1 MIKKILILLLILQFA
16 PFSQTRLFAEEWDPA
31 DVEILAQSA
40 ENTVQKA
47 FRLMWKTRLAIDLAD
62 TVRDPQRTGVIGI
75 EHSPITTTMGYRE
88 AKDLSTKAGWAG
100 WVVKELTNHGIWKG
114 ADIAVS
120 FSGSFPALNIAVLA
134 ALQELDVDVVGIS
147 AIGASSWGANEPGL
161 TWPEIE
167 RLLREEN
174 ILMVSSSAVT
184 LGGTGDSG
192 AEWDEY
198 AMDLAMKSVKRSALP
213 FIDPRSLPD
222 AINKRMRFYGTPQDY
237 FCFINVGGGQ
247 ATMGGGAKI
256 RFNHGG
262 WYFDP
267 LPYKGDPDGVMDR
280 FLKEGIPCL
289 NLLYIEGL
297 DSRERIT
304 TNEN

>member
-1 MIKKILILLLILQFA
+1 M
-16 PFSQTRLFAEEWDPA
+16 PVQTDAKDWNSV
-31 DVEILAQSA
+31 DVEILSQSA
-40 ENTVQKA
+40 EITVKKA
-47 FRLMWKTRLAIDLAD
+47 FRFMWETRLSIDLAD
-62 TVRDPQRTGVIGI
+62 TVRDPSQTGIIGI

-88 AKDLSTKAGWAG
+88 AKDLSTKPGWAA
-100 WVVKELTNHGIWKG
+100 WIVRELTAHGIWKG
-114 ADIAVS
+114 ANIAVS

-134 ALQELDVDVVGIS
+134 ALQELDADVVGIS

-174 ILMVSSSAVT
+174 ILKVSSSAVT
-184 LGGTGDSG
+184 LGGTGDRG
-192 AEWDEY
+192 AEWGDY
-198 AMDLAMKSVKRSALP
+198 AMDLAMQSVKRSALP
-213 FIDPRSLPD
+213 FIDPRSLSD
-222 AINKRMRFYGTPQDY
+222 AINKRMRFYGSPQDY

-247 ATMGGGAKI
+247 ATMGGGSKI

-262 WYFDP
+262 WFFDP

-289 NLLYIEGL
+289 NLLYLEGL
-297 DSRERIT
+297 DNRERIT
-304 TNEN
+304 INGN